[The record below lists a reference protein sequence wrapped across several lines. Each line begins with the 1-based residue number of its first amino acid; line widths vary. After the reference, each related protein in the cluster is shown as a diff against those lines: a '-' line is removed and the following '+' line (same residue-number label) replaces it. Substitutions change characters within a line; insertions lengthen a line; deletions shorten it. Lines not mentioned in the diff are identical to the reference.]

1 LYVVVSFVLNDYISE
16 AAETGVVKHG
26 LMLVHQNALCKNI
39 SMTDSKLH
47 NLVLH

>member
-1 LYVVVSFVLNDYISE
+1 MSVFFSVWVFDNKYRY
-16 AAETGVVKHG
+16 TGVVKHG

-39 SMTDSKLH
+39 SMADSKLH